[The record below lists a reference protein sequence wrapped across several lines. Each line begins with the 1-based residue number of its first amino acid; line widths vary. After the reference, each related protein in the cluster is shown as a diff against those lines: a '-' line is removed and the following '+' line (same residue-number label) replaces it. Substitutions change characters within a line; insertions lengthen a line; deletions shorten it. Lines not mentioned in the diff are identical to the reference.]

1 METTPEGLEILDPFE
16 LRVLAEKE
24 ALTPDNYP
32 LSLNALVN
40 GCNQLSSRDPV
51 MSISED
57 TVAEVLQRLMQN
69 KYVNGITQ
77 AGARVTKYEHRLRI
91 KHTLEQD
98 KLAVLTLL
106 MLRGLQTAGEIRTRS
121 GRLHDFKSVAEVL
134 QRLMQAKYVNGI
146 TQAGAR
152 VTKYEHRLRI
162 KFSLEQDKLAVLTML
177 MLRGLQTAGE
187 IRTRTGRLHEFKS
200 VTEVEHALQFLID
213 KYPPLVSKLPLAPGT
228 KEPRYGHLLAGEEA
242 LAREETA
249 ASLGGS
255 VGGGA
260 QGSRVGALEQEVQQL
275 RRQVEEL
282 TAQFAEFRQQF
293 E

>member
-1 METTPEGLEILDPFE
+1 MEMSADGVELLDPYE
-16 LRVLAEKE
+16 IRVLAVLAEKE

-51 MSISED
+51 MSLSE
-57 TVAEVLQRLMQN
+57 EM
-69 KYVNGITQ
+69 
-77 AGARVTKYEHRLRI
+77 
-91 KHTLEQD
+91 
-98 KLAVLTLL
+98 
-106 MLRGLQTAGEIRTRS
+106 
-121 GRLHDFKSVAEVL
+121 VAEVL

-152 VTKYEHRLRI
+152 VTKYEHRMRI
-162 KFSLEQDKLAVLTML
+162 KWSLEQDKLAVLTML

-187 IRTRTGRLHEFKS
+187 IRNRSGRLHEFKS
-200 VTEVEHALQFLID
+200 VADVEQALQFLID
-213 KYPPLVSKLPLAPGT
+213 KYPPLVSRLPLAPGT
-228 KEPRYGHLLAGEEA
+228 KEPRYGHLLAGEAA

-255 VGGGA
+255 VSTGG
-260 QGSRVGALEQEVQQL
+260 QGSRVAALEQEVQQL
-275 RRQVEEL
+275 RQQFEEL
-282 TAQFAEFRQQF
+282 SAQFAEFRRQF